1 MLSVILN
8 PSNFFF
14 SSLNNATLKDDY
26 IHDCLDLKDSGFNFS
41 NFYYNDTILQ
51 DNHAYFRF
59 NSSLF
64 TKESISSNFSRDWFQ
79 QTRDAWSNC
88 VNEFSVSNFVKSLK
102 CDCIHDLSNTDP
114 DQVSI
119 VEICHR
125 QACFCEGNYYLNISF
140 NQTNLRIF

>member
-1 MLSVILN
+1 MLSVIFN
-8 PSNFFF
+8 PSNLFF

-26 IHDCLDLKDSGFNFS
+26 IRDCLDLKDSRFNVS
-41 NFYYNDTILQ
+41 NFYYFNQ

-140 NQTNLRIF
+140 FLTNLRIF